1 MPARASQWR
10 CGLNARYCWCRGE
23 MSGTMLRCW
32 SCAEWVHGACETVR
46 VSDMT
51 PAEIGG
57 WRCRS
62 CTTGTPSPRT
72 PFTFSEVFS
81 GSGGTAYCIDA
92 LTRLGMFRA
101 YEHVWSCEID
111 AECRQFVNA
120 VNRMRPGV
128 LSQAVYRTRDHSFG
142 PPTSICCRTAAGS
155 FLAENFLLMKPEMVP
170 KTDFGIIGFPC
181 VKFSK
186 NHNGHDV
193 AVDIDDPTTLALV
206 QQLIAFL
213 RAHAWKVVAIEC
225 VAGFFRSRAWE
236 MIVREGVRG
245 SQYELL
251 CILHADSEAMGL
263 PQIRDR
269 RIAVLST
276 LPPARDLR
284 SCFDELARME
294 ARDRT
299 TLADC
304 ILDAEQMRACYVSRA
319 ALRQVCA
326 RTSAKAF

>member
-1 MPARASQWR
+1 MRHDASLLVLFR
-10 CGLNARYCWCRGE
+10 VVSRR
-23 MSGTMLRCW
+23 LRNS
-32 SCAEWVHGACETVR
+32 SCVGHGARRDRRLEMQIVY
-46 VSDMT
+46 D
-51 PAEIGG
+51 
-57 WRCRS
+57 RCAVTAHAVHFLRS
-62 CTTGTPSPRT
+62 LLLERGHGILHRRPDQTG
-72 PFTFSEVFS
+72 
-81 GSGGTAYCIDA
+81 
-92 LTRLGMFRA
+92 
-101 YEHVWSCEID
+101 D
-111 AECRQFVNA
+111 AESLRACLELRNRRGVPAVCERCQLHAAGCAFSSCIPYARPLVRSTPISCR
-120 VNRMRPGV
+120 
-128 LSQAVYRTRDHSFG
+128 
-142 PPTSICCRTAAGS
+142 IAAGS

-170 KTDFGIIGFPC
+170 ATDFGVIGFPC

-186 NHNGHDV
+186 NHNGHDT

-206 QQLIAFL
+206 HQLIAFL

-245 SQYELL
+245 GHYELL
-251 CILHADSEAMGL
+251 GILHADSEAMGL

-319 ALRQVCA
+319 TLRQVCA
-326 RTSAKAF
+326 RTSAKAFRKALGAAPNDARLCTRRHWD